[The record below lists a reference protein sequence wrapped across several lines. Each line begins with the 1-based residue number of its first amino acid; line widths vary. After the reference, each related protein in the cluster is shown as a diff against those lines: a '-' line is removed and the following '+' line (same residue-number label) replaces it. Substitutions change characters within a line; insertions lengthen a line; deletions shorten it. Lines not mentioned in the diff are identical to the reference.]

1 MISGVKLHAL
11 PSGYRFDL
19 RRRERVAMAPLK
31 ALEGGA
37 IASS

>member
-1 MISGVKLHAL
+1 MISGVVLHAL

-19 RRRERVAMAPLK
+19 RKRRRVAITPLV